1 MRKIPNANNDN
12 FEVKIGKTIQW
23 FLTTIAEH
31 ESRHMSVNCATEKRV
46 THRPSEVDRDKPEE
60 KLDTK
65 LSLVRTRLLSY
76 HDVPQQ
82 DEVEREN

>member
-12 FEVKIGKTIQW
+12 FEVKIGTTQW

-46 THRPSEVDRDKPEE
+46 RHRPSEVDRDKPEE

-65 LSLVRTRLLSY
+65 LSLGTSPLSY